1 MTDRT
6 LDQQCTV
13 TRPAVSN
20 IAGSLAVELLIALIH
35 HPLASSCPAYISLG
49 NAETNSVKN
58 ATPEGILG
66 IVPHSI
72 RGWISNYEQIMPA
85 TERFNNCVA
94 CSKVKFIDK
103 IIIIGDRPKDNSI
116 FIFLQ
121 NRKLS
126 MNTAKKVTSFS
137 SKFSSR
143 QSVWRTSLVFRK
155 F

>member
-1 MTDRT
+1 MKDRT

-35 HPLASSCPAYISLG
+35 HPLAASCPAYISIG
-49 NAETNSVKN
+49 NVESDFKKIAI
-58 ATPEGILG
+58 PEGILG

-94 CSKVKFIDK
+94 CSKVKFICHY
-103 IIIIGDRPKDNSI
+103 
-116 FIFLQ
+116 
-121 NRKLS
+121 
-126 MNTAKKVTSFS
+126 
-137 SKFSSR
+137 
-143 QSVWRTSLVFRK
+143 WRLTTRG
-155 F
+155 

>member
-1 MTDRT
+1 MKDRT

-35 HPLASSCPAYISLG
+35 HPLGSSCPAYISIG
-49 NAETNSVKN
+49 NADSDSVKN

-94 CSKVKFIDK
+94 CSKVTFIRHY
-103 IIIIGDRPKDNSI
+103 IIGNWPKDNLNLN
-116 FIFLQ
+116 FFP
-121 NRKLS
+121 NRKSS
-126 MNTAKKVTSFS
+126 MNTARKATSFC

-143 QSVWRTSLVFRK
+143 QSVWRTFQEFLK

>member
-1 MTDRT
+1 MTNRT

-35 HPLASSCPAYISLG
+35 HPLASSCPAYITFG
-49 NAETNSVKN
+49 NAQSDSATN

-94 CSKVKFIDK
+94 CSKVLTV
-103 IIIIGDRPKDNSI
+103 IGHR
-116 FIFLQ
+116 
-121 NRKLS
+121 
-126 MNTAKKVTSFS
+126 
-137 SKFSSR
+137 
-143 QSVWRTSLVFRK
+143 WRSTTR
-155 F
+155 